1 MEDNL
6 TFTVK
11 RVNKNNRDKT
21 ITVSAEVYEA
31 LRYFSSEANVPIKML
46 ADALLRFGMDNIRI
60 VYDDGGEVS

>member
-1 MEDNL
+1 MEDKL

-60 VYDDGGEVS
+60 VYDDGSEVS